1 MGTDLLKLNK
11 GLESSNMSPD
21 EGDSALNSFKRH
33 IAKMASKDEFNIN
46 NLYKSVGRYLG
57 IPIET
62 IAYTYFGDTFTCDD
76 TNPHKIMLAKM
87 VYLARFRENT
97 QVIKVQQIIRARKD
111 RKEKTCTSDTEGG
124 IDSELEVSAEEPDD
138 EDD

>member
-33 IAKMASKDEFNIN
+33 IAKMASKNEFNIN

-62 IAYTYFGDTFTCDD
+62 RANTYFGDTFTCDD
-76 TNPHKIMLAKM
+76 TNPHM
-87 VYLARFRENT
+87 LARFRENT
-97 QVIKVQQIIRARKD
+97 QVFKVRQIIRARKD
-111 RKEKTCTSDTEGG
+111 RREKTYTSDTEGG